1 VLCHNVCPLQVR
13 QVFKIPSQH
22 HSLSR
27 AAGSYHQSSA
37 WKERSGD
44 IVGYLINSGRMEA
57 LRTATRRKNGHQ
69 GGGHE
74 VGRRYPSLGLISFA
88 QALSMNHT
96 FNAAISNEIMRM
108 NRYKAAG
115 EIGKLRISAM
125 ALALALFLTK
135 IFSRAEPEG
144 PIKPLST
151 RGVRREGVFSELRLE
166 GVLESRGSWEKQEGR
181 GCHTSAF
188 LLLPAIRAPSD
199 QSSFLL

>member
-1 VLCHNVCPLQVR
+1 MR
-13 QVFKIPSQH
+13 RVFKIPPQH

-57 LRTATRRKNGHQ
+57 LRTATRRENGHQ

-108 NRYKAAG
+108 NRYRAAG
-115 EIGKLRISAM
+115 GIGKLRISAM
-125 ALALALFLTK
+125 ALALALFPAK

-144 PIKPLST
+144 PHKAFIHSRSASGRGVLST
-151 RGVRREGVFSELRLE
+151 SPRGSSRESGELGEVRRPRCGNLGL
-166 GVLESRGSWEKQEGR
+166 L
-181 GCHTSAF
+181 TS
-188 LLLPAIRAPSD
+188 PSD
-199 QSSFLL
+199 QSSF